1 MALEHRREGKWTRP
15 REETGGAGGR
25 GRARRRQGWEE
36 RGGVK
41 TEEEE
46 GIRPRRGG
54 GGGNRCVCVWGGGSL
69 KVTGANKMGR
79 NDGGRT
85 KRLGNEDGY
94 MMNTV

>member
-1 MALEHRREGKWTRP
+1 MNAGVALEHRREGKWTRP

-46 GIRPRRGG
+46 GIRPRRGAVSYTHLTLPTTCG
-54 GGGNRCVCVWGGGSL
+54 V
-69 KVTGANKMGR
+69 
-79 NDGGRT
+79 
-85 KRLGNEDGY
+85 
-94 MMNTV
+94 